1 MKFTAQIVF
10 ALVAVCLFLAG
21 ALWGSRSVVV
31 NAQSSAGNPVKLQDG
46 TNNTYFAEVTSYKAL
61 KVDGS
66 AITQPISGQVTIGG
80 LANTAGSPTSGTS
93 GKLEVGAGAKYGVS
107 PDLGYAKTLTVCAPA
122 SGFASN
128 FLVDQSIDGSTWV
141 TITQLPLQSGPSC
154 ISLPPTRFVRLSGA
168 VGTGYYQVSY

>member
-1 MKFTAQIVF
+1 MSAI
-10 ALVAVCLFLAG
+10 AAVCLFVTG
-21 ALWGSRSVVV
+21 ALCGSHSVV

-46 TNNTYFAEVTSYKAL
+46 TNNTYLAEVTSFKAL

-66 AITQPISGQVTIGG
+66 AITQPISGQVTVGG
-80 LANTAGSPTSGTS
+80 QVAGSPASGAS
-93 GKLEVGAGAKYGVS
+93 GKLVVGAGAKYGAS

-122 SGFASN
+122 SGLASN
-128 FLVDQSIDGSTWV
+128 FLLDQSIDGTTWV

-168 VGTGYYQVSY
+168 VGTGFYQVSY

>member
-1 MKFTAQIVF
+1 MKFTAQILL
-10 ALVAVCLFLAG
+10 AIAAVCLFVAG
-21 ALWGSRSVVV
+21 ALWGGHTVV

-46 TNNTYFAEVTSYKAL
+46 TNNTYFAEVTSFKAL

-66 AITQPISGQVTIGG
+66 AITQPIDGQVTVGG
-80 LANTAGSPTSGTS
+80 VVTTVGSPTSGKS
-93 GKLEVGAGAKYGVS
+93 GTLVVGAGAKYGVS

-122 SGFASN
+122 SGLASN
-128 FLVDQSIDGSTWV
+128 FLVDQSIDGATWV

-154 ISLPPTRFVRLSGA
+154 ISLPPTRFVRLWGA

>member
-1 MKFTAQIVF
+1 MKVTAQIF
-10 ALVAVCLFLAG
+10 LAIAAVGLFLTG
-21 ALWGSRSVVV
+21 ALWGGRSVVV
-31 NAQSSAGNPVKLQDG
+31 NAQSSAGSPVKLQDG

-80 LANTAGSPTSGTS
+80 LATTAGSPTSGAS

-128 FLVDQSIDGSTWV
+128 FLVDQSIDGTTWV